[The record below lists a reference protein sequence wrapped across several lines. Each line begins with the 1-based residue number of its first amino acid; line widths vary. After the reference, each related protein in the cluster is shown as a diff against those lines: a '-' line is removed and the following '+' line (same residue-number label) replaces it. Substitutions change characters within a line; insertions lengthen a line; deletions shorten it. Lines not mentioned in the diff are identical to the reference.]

1 MRKRIG
7 ILALALCMALSMAHA
22 ESEPALEMA
31 KGLLTE
37 VYGYTR
43 EQADNDFDFQITQT
57 DTEWQIT
64 FAPKA
69 QPTWVYTA
77 AFDRQSGGFLNGETP
92 FRTGFSGY
100 PGENG
105 VRGLLNQ
112 AQEQNWFSQ
121 WDAAAV
127 AAFGQALPAFGIT
140 PTQALQQGLQAGT
153 ISAGDAVREFFL
165 SCYGSETDWPMA
177 LTQWRDATLAA
188 YGLPQTTAADST
200 ATAAPKQESSRVVPY
215 MQSET
220 ITCTLTD
227 FGATPPA
234 ELAKAFS
241 NPHLSGWTCL
251 SGSILS
257 LAREDERKSQLFSRG
272 IAVFGRG
279 EKRLL
284 VTLLRT
290 ANDADWN
297 VYPVGEN
304 ALPAGCDPA
313 CSTDESKLRL
323 TLAYPTGRDASVT
336 LQLSP
341 WLCEGGA
348 LLELN
353 RYRSCGPEGNL
364 TVETA
369 TAGSDNRTQYRMTVE
384 TPGLPAKEENVLL
397 AAPNFLDLLDANGL
411 PGTADGWRALTR
423 EELPQ
428 GYGTCTSV
436 HLRQKTSSRS
446 KDLGLF
452 QSGTPVQVLELVPG
466 NPYSWAHVRAGGLE
480 GYMSSVYVAYPGT
493 DCSMNPLW
501 DGVPLRV
508 AINPAPVTLR
518 SDSGPFA
525 RDGAQLPAGT
535 RMHVIAVQGDW
546 LYVAVPSGAIGWK
559 MDLNSTFGFIRADAV
574 RQGATAL
581 QAEWLL

>member
-1 MRKRIG
+1 MRKRLWILG
-7 ILALALCMALSMAHA
+7 LALWMALSTAHA
-22 ESEPALEMA
+22 ESAPAVVLA
-31 KGLLTE
+31 QGLLTE
-37 VYGYTR
+37 VYGYTQQ
-43 EQADNDFDFQITQT
+43 QADKDFDFQITQT

-112 AQEQNWFSQ
+112 AQEQGWFSQ

-153 ISAGDAVREFFL
+153 LSAGDAVREFFL
-165 SCYGSETDWPMA
+165 SCYGSETDWPLA

-188 YGLPQTTAADST
+188 YGLPQTGGTDAA
-200 ATAAPKQESSRVVPY
+200 ATAAPSHESSRVVPY
-215 MQSET
+215 MRSET
-220 ITCTLTD
+220 LTCTLTD
-227 FGATPPA
+227 FGTTPPA

-251 SGSILS
+251 SGATIS
-257 LAREDERKSQLFSRG
+257 LTREDERKSQMFSRG
-272 IAVFGRG
+272 IAVFGQG
-279 EKRLL
+279 EQRLL

-290 ANDADWN
+290 ATDTDWN
-297 VYPVGEN
+297 AYPVGEN

-313 CSTDESKLRL
+313 CGTDETKLQL
-323 TLAYPTGRDASVT
+323 TLAYPTGTDASVT
-336 LQLSP
+336 LQLTP
-341 WLCEGGA
+341 WLCEDGA
-348 LLELN
+348 LLELDC
-353 RYRSCGPEGNL
+353 YRSHSPEGNL

-369 TAGSDNRTQYRMTVE
+369 VAGSDNRTQYRMTVE
-384 TPGLPAKEENVLL
+384 TPGLPAKEENVRL

-428 GYGTCTSV
+428 GYGACTGV

-446 KDLGLF
+446 KDLGMF
-452 QSGTPVQVLELVPG
+452 QSGAIVQVLDLVQG
-466 NPYSWAHVRAGGLE
+466 NPYSWAHVRVGDLE

-508 AINPAPVTLR
+508 AINPEPITLR
-518 SDSGPFA
+518 SDSGLFA
-525 RDGAQLPAGT
+525 RDGAQLLAGT
-535 RMHVIAVQGDW
+535 RMHVIAVRGDW
-546 LYVAVPSGAIGWK
+546 LYVAVPSGPIGWR
-559 MDLNSTFGFIRADAV
+559 MDLNSTFGFVRADAV
-574 RQGATAL
+574 KQGATAL